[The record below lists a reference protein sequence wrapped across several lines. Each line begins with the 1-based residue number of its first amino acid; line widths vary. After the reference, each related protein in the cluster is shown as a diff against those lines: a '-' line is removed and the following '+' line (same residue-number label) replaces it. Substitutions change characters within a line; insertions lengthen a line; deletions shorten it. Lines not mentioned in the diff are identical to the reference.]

1 MSKVNDDNTS
11 DNKVRYTIPR
21 IIKIVTF
28 FIVFEAYTIF
38 YIVLYL
44 KSGAQYNS
52 WFTLFIDIVL
62 PALLTQLSAIM
73 LTLNNKA
80 IKTWSIAYIVAL
92 LIHLVWCCL
101 MSIGDIL
108 SLSDIN
114 LSNIMVLDIFAMF
127 TSVVSRFLVT
137 TCNKI

>member
-1 MSKVNDDNTS
+1 MSRVNDDNTN
-11 DNKVRYTIPR
+11 DNKVKYTIPR
-21 IIKIVTF
+21 IIKIITF

-52 WFTLFIDIVL
+52 WFTVFIDIVF
-62 PALLTQLSAIM
+62 PALLTQLSAVMI
-73 LTLNNKA
+73 TLNNKI
-80 IKTWSIAYIVAL
+80 IKTWSIAYLVAL

-114 LSNIMVLDIFAMF
+114 LSNIMVLDIFAIF
-127 TSVVSRFLVT
+127 TSVISRFLVA